1 MNKKATFTAAVLLA
15 MGSTGAVTASQVPS
29 ANGSLNIPLPGTIEY
44 ESASKLV
51 NESLIVANKKRPP
64 VKKKKF
70 RDCTIAG
77 RTVAIST
84 RANCPPSRFKK
95 A

>member
-29 ANGSLNIPLPGTIEY
+29 ANGSLNIPLPGTSEY
-44 ESASKLV
+44 ESASRLV
-51 NESLIVANKKRPP
+51 NEGLVVA
-64 VKKKKF
+64 VKKKFK
-70 RDCTIAG
+70 
-77 RTVAIST
+77 RTKCLTPGNRVVLIPTHAK
-84 RANCPPSRFKK
+84 CGPPIKKK